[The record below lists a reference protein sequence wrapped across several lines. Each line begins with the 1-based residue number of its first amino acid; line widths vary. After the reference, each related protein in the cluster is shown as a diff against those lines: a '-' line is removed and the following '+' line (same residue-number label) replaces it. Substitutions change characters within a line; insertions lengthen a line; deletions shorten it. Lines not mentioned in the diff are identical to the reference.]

1 MKIIITG
8 STGMVGEGVLL
19 ECLENDNVT
28 SVLSISRKPS
38 GITHPRLKE
47 LLVDDFIKINQYSDQ
62 LSGFDACFYCAGIS
76 SVGMTEEK
84 YQHITYDTTI
94 SFAGTLLK
102 INPDLTFIFVSGAS
116 TDSTGEGKIMWARIK
131 GKTENALGKMA
142 FKAQYNFRPGL
153 MKPDKRQVHL
163 KGINK
168 YIGLLYPLL
177 GLFYTGST
185 TKKIGRAMIQ
195 AVKTGFPK
203 ITLEAADIKKLSE
216 QVQ

>member
-19 ECLENDNVT
+19 ECLENNNIT
-28 SVLSISRKPS
+28 SVLSVSRKPS
-38 GITHPRLKE
+38 CITHPRLKE
-47 LLVDDFIKINQYSDQ
+47 LLVEDFMKINEYSNQ
-62 LSGFDACFYCAGIS
+62 LSGFDACFYCAGTS

-84 YQHITYDTTI
+84 YRHITYDTTI
-94 SFAGTLLK
+94 SFAETVLK
-102 INPDLTFIFVSGAS
+102 TNPDITFIFVSGAS
-116 TDSTGEGKIMWARIK
+116 TDSTEKGKIMWARIK
-131 GKTENALGKMA
+131 GKTENTLSKMG

-153 MKPDKRQVHL
+153 MKPDKGQIHL
-163 KGINK
+163 KGFNK

-185 TKKIGRAMIQ
+185 TKDIGRAMIH

-203 ITLEAADIKKLSE
+203 ITLEAVDIKRCSE
-216 QVQ
+216 QDR